1 MQYTMIEK
9 TIVLVEELKEKY
21 PDINIQFRL
30 KDWFSQEHQVFFNCS
45 EDLEK
50 CLNQTLT
57 DSHPP
62 AFRVFYIAQGK
73 TDEAYSLK
81 EAAYAN
87 YPESS
92 LEKWIPRYQSQLRP
106 GGEAGLEASGYRY
119 IEYLGAEIRE

>member
-1 MQYTMIEK
+1 MIEK
-9 TIVLVEELKEKY
+9 TSKLVEALKEKY
-21 PDINIQFRL
+21 PKITIQYRL
-30 KDWFSQEHQVFFNCS
+30 KEWYSQEHRVFFNC
-45 EDLEK
+45 ENTPEK

-57 DSHPP
+57 DPHPP
-62 AFRVFYIAQGK
+62 AFRVFYVAQSK
-73 TDEAYSLK
+73 TTQTYSLK

-106 GGEAGLEASGYRY
+106 GGEARLEASGYKY